1 MVLLILAV
9 IWAAVLIPPMLR
21 GRAERRPADSITNFH
36 QQLAVLRRAGPR
48 SNRSSGWPPPRAG
61 VSQRHVSLVDP
72 NVGRPT
78 IHPAFSG
85 ARSAV
90 ARRNARRR
98 RRDILMALLVAA
110 GTTLVLGAIPALRML
125 WLVHAAA
132 DVLLISYVSLLVRQ
146 RNLAT
151 ERDLKVRLL
160 PTRRYEPAMETES
173 PWLDTERGWLGAE
186 PVLLR
191 RSAN

>member
-9 IWAAVLIPPMLR
+9 IWAAVLIPPAVR

-36 QQLAVLRRAGPR
+36 QQLAVLRRAAPR
-48 SNRSSGWPPPRAG
+48 GSRPSNWPPARGPLP
-61 VSQRHVSLVDP
+61 QRHVSLVDAP
-72 NVGRPT
+72 IARTVS
-78 IHPAFSG
+78 HPSWSS
-85 ARSAV
+85 RSI

-98 RRDILMALLVAA
+98 RRDVLMALLVAA
-110 GTTLVLGAIPALRML
+110 GTTLVMGALPALRFL
-125 WLVHAAA
+125 WMVHVAA
-132 DVLLISYVSLLVRQ
+132 DFLLIGYVALLVRQ

-160 PTRRYEPAMETES
+160 PTARRAEAAGEVS
-173 PWLDTERGWLGAE
+173 GRWLETERGWLGAE
-186 PVLLR
+186 PALLR